1 MLLLTE
7 DKRNGLNQIV
17 YGTPGGRAR
26 LAWKRCFALL
36 LGGVLSTTVLC
47 GTMIVEALLL
57 YRGWSSLGDLLQ
69 CHAYFEGTLF
79 LFGVLT
85 AAEYLCMVLIQSNSR
100 LGLLTICNMFS
111 LVEPSRCMVGYFNFL
126 FLGIAVDKSQL
137 LLGMLPVVILLTGG
151 VAVCSEAW
159 QRPSVQ
165 EGLLDRM
172 LGRVMQLL
180 RRLTSGFSVFVM
192 ELYKL
197 LVLRKGIL
205 VLACLLLLCVSQR
218 DIVGLADSRLDALYR
233 QYLESI
239 DRQTGEGAAEYL
251 ESVEL
256 EILNTKNSIAEA
268 EKKGEETFALT
279 HVLEQKEA
287 LRTKIL
293 SGLERKETIFA
304 TRGIS
309 VFLLQDVDYNAVF
322 GDRCRSYQERYA
334 IFAVVALLV
343 LQSGIYSFE
352 RQQKTEQLI
361 AGTPGGRKRLF
372 LKKLGVSVILT
383 GIVFVI
389 TYLPQLASLR
399 EAFRLEDWDAPI
411 QSLDS
416 FTDFPLRISIRTWM
430 LGIYGYRFLLLA
442 AVMLFATL
450 ISLCT
455 TEQTSLLF
463 SMVLFL
469 PHFLSMLGIA
479 IPTGLSVVQQIAYNA
494 CFLQYGYGIRSFL
507 SGSCWLIAGVCAG
520 IAAGRLTAERGRKKK
535 PIRPDKKGAK
545 G

>member
-172 LGRVMQLL
+172 LGRVM
-180 RRLTSGFSVFVM
+180 
-192 ELYKL
+192 
-197 LVLRKGIL
+197 
-205 VLACLLLLCVSQR
+205 
-218 DIVGLADSRLDALYR
+218 
-233 QYLESI
+233 
-239 DRQTGEGAAEYL
+239 
-251 ESVEL
+251 
-256 EILNTKNSIAEA
+256 
-268 EKKGEETFALT
+268 
-279 HVLEQKEA
+279 
-287 LRTKIL
+287 
-293 SGLERKETIFA
+293 
-304 TRGIS
+304 
-309 VFLLQDVDYNAVF
+309 
-322 GDRCRSYQERYA
+322 
-334 IFAVVALLV
+334 
-343 LQSGIYSFE
+343 
-352 RQQKTEQLI
+352 
-361 AGTPGGRKRLF
+361 
-372 LKKLGVSVILT
+372 
-383 GIVFVI
+383 
-389 TYLPQLASLR
+389 
-399 EAFRLEDWDAPI
+399 
-411 QSLDS
+411 
-416 FTDFPLRISIRTWM
+416 
-430 LGIYGYRFLLLA
+430 
-442 AVMLFATL
+442 
-450 ISLCT
+450 
-455 TEQTSLLF
+455 
-463 SMVLFL
+463 
-469 PHFLSMLGIA
+469 
-479 IPTGLSVVQQIAYNA
+479 
-494 CFLQYGYGIRSFL
+494 
-507 SGSCWLIAGVCAG
+507 
-520 IAAGRLTAERGRKKK
+520 
-535 PIRPDKKGAK
+535 
-545 G
+545 